1 MTGTSA
7 PLKVLVIRF
16 SSIGDIVL
24 CSPVIRALKQQL
36 QAEVHVLT
44 KRSYQGILEAN
55 PYVDRVFGIEKE
67 VTEFLPLLRG
77 EKYDRVI
84 DLHHN
89 LRSWRVKL
97 SLGVKSHAFDKINLQ
112 KWLMVRFKLNFL
124 PRRHIVDR
132 YLDAAGGLGLH
143 NDGAGLDYF
152 IPSEADISREA
163 LAAKAGFYLDSS
175 FVALVIGA
183 AHATKRLPEDR
194 LIDLCNLIRQ
204 PVILLGGPEDR
215 QRGDVIA
222 SIAGGKVWNG
232 CGQFSLH
239 QSAAVVRQ
247 AAVVVTH
254 DTGLMHIAAALGRPI
269 IAIWGN
275 TIPEFGMYPYDP
287 AGVARHRNFEVPGLR
302 CRPCSKIGYE
312 HCPKGNF
319 RCMREQPLDEIAAAV
334 VEVFGEKN

>member
-44 KRSYQGILEAN
+44 KRSFQGILEAN
-55 PYVDRVFGIEKE
+55 PYVDRVIGMEKR
-67 VTEFLPLLRG
+67 VSACLPLLRG

-89 LRSWRVKL
+89 LRSWRVRL

-112 KWLMVRFKLNFL
+112 KWLMVRFKFNVL
-124 PRRHIVDR
+124 PTRHIVDR
-132 YLDAAGGLGLH
+132 YLDAAGGLGLR

-152 IPSEADISREA
+152 IPPAAEISREA
-163 LAAKAGFYLDSS
+163 LAIQAGFPSDSPY
-175 FVALVIGA
+175 VAIVIGA

-194 LIDLCNLIRQ
+194 LIELCTRIAQ
-204 PVILLGGPEDR
+204 PVVLLGGPEDR
-215 QRGDVIA
+215 QSGET
-222 SIAGGKVWNG
+222 IAGAVGAGVWNG

-239 QSAAVVRQ
+239 QSASLVRQ

-254 DTGLMHIAAALGRPI
+254 DTGLMHIAAALGKPI

-275 TIPEFGMYPYDP
+275 TIPEFGMYPYYP
-287 AGVARHRNFEVPGLR
+287 VGAAKYRNFEVPGLG
-302 CRPCSKIGYE
+302 CRPCSKIGHA
-312 HCPKGNF
+312 HCPKGHF

-334 VEVFGEKN
+334 AEVFGR